1 MCKCR
6 GVSDV
11 SYNGETKRVALAEQ
25 EVVTNED
32 KDEDE

>member
-6 GVSDV
+6 GDPDV
-11 SYNGETKRVALAEQ
+11 SHNGETKRVALAEQ
-25 EVVTNED
+25 GVVTNED